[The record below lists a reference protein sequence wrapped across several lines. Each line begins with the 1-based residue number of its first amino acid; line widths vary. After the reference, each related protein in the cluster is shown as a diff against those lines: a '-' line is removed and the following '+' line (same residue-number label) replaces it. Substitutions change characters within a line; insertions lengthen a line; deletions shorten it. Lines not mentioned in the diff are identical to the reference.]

1 MKIQCVGPGGCLIRD
16 MVAREVACVVRRKVR
31 EVVAQEI
38 AKNSNLDETIR
49 NVTFDETE
57 WYTRQVA

>member
-1 MKIQCVGPGGCLIRD
+1 MKNLQCLIRD
-16 MVAREVACVVRRKVR
+16 LVAREVGTAVRRKVR
-31 EVVAQEI
+31 EIVAQEL

-49 NVTFDETE
+49 NAAYDETE

>member
-1 MKIQCVGPGGCLIRD
+1 MKIQCLIRE